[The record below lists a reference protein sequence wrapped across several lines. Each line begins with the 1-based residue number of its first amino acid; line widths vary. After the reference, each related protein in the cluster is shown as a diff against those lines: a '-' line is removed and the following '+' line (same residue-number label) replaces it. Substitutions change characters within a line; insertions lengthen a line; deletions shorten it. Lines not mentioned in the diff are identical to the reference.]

1 MDQPRDLLPGMSS
14 QTVNHVI
21 DRQEPTMNNDTSLG
35 QTTRSLAKR
44 TLQRAVWT
52 VGLLLGLLSGTAQ
65 AALHFGFS
73 VDFVGGP
80 LDGQTA
86 IGSLTVANADCPG
99 FVCNG
104 SFTPSG
110 PSNAILGPTGTLL
123 GFEIVV
129 DGLTFTA
136 ASDELFPD
144 FPIFSFANN
153 VLTEIA
159 FSTALGAPSLSI
171 FANAFGGPLTGG
183 GSYTDANFD
192 TSLIANIQQLAVPLP
207 EPTTALLVGMAL
219 VAGLSAS
226 RRRRL
231 A

>member
-1 MDQPRDLLPGMSS
+1 
-14 QTVNHVI
+14 
-21 DRQEPTMNNDTSLG
+21 MNNDITLG

-123 GFEIVV
+123 GFEMVV

-136 ASDELFPD
+136 VSDELFPD

-183 GSYTDANFD
+183 GSYIDANFD
-192 TSLIANIQQLAVPLP
+192 TSVIVGVQQLAVPLP
-207 EPTTALLVGMAL
+207 EPTTALLVGVAL
-219 VAGLSAS
+219 LAGLSAS